1 MATPRQYE
9 LVYIVAP
16 SATEETVA
24 ELHTQVEAIVEKFG
38 GTLDKTENWGRRKL
52 AYEINRAKEGTYV
65 LELLTGSGEMMSE
78 LERRL
83 RVADTVLRH
92 LVVRVDEELRV
103 AGQTTARRVAERA
116 RRRAARG
123 LPPQPAAAPASTEPT
138 AAAAAA
144 PAATESEA
152 PAAAAAEAPVAT
164 ESPAPAAAS
173 TESKEA

>member
-16 SATEETVA
+16 SATEEAVA
-24 ELHTQVEAIVEKFG
+24 ELHTQVEAIVERFG

-65 LELLTGSGEMMSE
+65 LELLSGSGEMMSE

-83 RVADTVLRH
+83 RVADNVLRH
-92 LVVRVDEELRV
+92 LVVRVDEELQV
-103 AGQTTARRVAERA
+103 AEQTTARRVAERA

-123 LPPQPAAAPASTEPT
+123 LPPQPAASPAPASAE
-138 AAAAAA
+138 
-144 PAATESEA
+144 
-152 PAAAAAEAPVAT
+152 PAAASAAT
-164 ESPAPAAAS
+164 ESPAPAAAAEAPATADAPAPAATS